1 MLCLTE
7 TFYFIIIYIIKN
19 AALSILNIYN
29 IVSFKLY
36 KKYYY
41 FAQMMKHIAILLK
54 KDLLLELRQQH
65 TFYGIL
71 LYIASTIYVLYLSL
85 PESPEAS
92 VWNSLFWVIQLFVC
106 VNTVAKS
113 FLQESRG
120 RMLYFYTITS
130 PVEFII
136 AKLLF
141 NLVLMLVMTLISLL
155 LFFIFLNNPVTDSL
169 RFTGIVILGGT
180 SISLVFTLM
189 SAIAAKAQQN
199 AALIAILGFPVILP
213 QLLLLM
219 RLSKAAFSEVFREGA
234 VLQLVGLIAGLDVLV
249 IALAVVLFPY
259 LWKD

>member
-1 MLCLTE
+1 M
-7 TFYFIIIYIIKN
+7 I
-19 AALSILNIYN
+19 
-29 IVSFKLY
+29 
-36 KKYYY
+36 
-41 FAQMMKHIAILLK
+41 KHIAALLK
-54 KDLLLELRQQH
+54 KDILLELRQQH

-71 LYIASTIYVLYLSL
+71 LYIASTIFVLYLSL
-85 PESPEAS
+85 PDSPEAD

-141 NLVLMLVMTLISLL
+141 NVVLMLVMSLISLV
-155 LFFIFLNNPVTDSL
+155 LFFTFLNNPVADSL

-219 RLSKAAFSEVFREGA
+219 RLSKAAFAEVFRDGA
-234 VLQLVGLIAGLDVLV
+234 VWQLAGLVAGLDILV
-249 IALAVVLFPY
+249 IVMAVILFPY

>member
-1 MLCLTE
+1 M
-7 TFYFIIIYIIKN
+7 ISRIN
-19 AALSILNIYN
+19 A
-29 IVSFKLY
+29 
-36 KKYYY
+36 
-41 FAQMMKHIAILLK
+41 LLR
-54 KDLLLELRQQH
+54 KDILLELRQQH

-71 LYIASTIYVLYLSL
+71 LYIASTIFVLYLSL
-85 PESPEAS
+85 PESPEAN

-120 RMLYFYTITS
+120 RMLYFYSITS

-136 AKLLF
+136 GKLFF
-141 NLVLMLVMTLISLL
+141 NIILMLIMSLVSL
-155 LFFIFLNNPVTDSL
+155 VLFFIFLDNPVTDSL
-169 RFTGIVILGGT
+169 RFTGIVLLGGT

-219 RLSKAAFSEVFREGA
+219 RLSKAAFAEVFKEGA
-234 VLQLVGLIAGLDVLV
+234 VIQLAGLVGLMDLLV
-249 IALAVVLFPY
+249 IILAVILFPY

>member
-1 MLCLTE
+1 M
-7 TFYFIIIYIIKN
+7 FR
-19 AALSILNIYN
+19 SI
-29 IVSFKLY
+29 
-36 KKYYY
+36 
-41 FAQMMKHIAILLK
+41 ATLLK

-71 LYIASTIYVLYLSL
+71 LYIASTVFVLYLSL
-85 PESPEAS
+85 PGSPEANT
-92 VWNSLFWVIQLFVC
+92 WNSLFWVIQLFVC

-120 RMLYFYTITS
+120 RMLYFYSIAS
-130 PVEFII
+130 PVEFIL

-141 NLVLMLVMTLISLL
+141 NVVLMLVMSLVSL
-155 LFFIFLNNPVTDSL
+155 ALFYIFLDNPVANGL
-169 RFTGIVILGGT
+169 QFAGIVLLGGI

-189 SAIAAKAQQN
+189 SAIAARAQQN

-234 VLQLVGLIAGLDVLV
+234 VLQLAGLISLLDLLV
-249 IALAVVLFPY
+249 IALAAILFPY